1 MNKNIFVAALLALC
15 LAFASVAQAATCSLA
30 ATEYSSAGCSTAN
43 LVGCNRYATLNE
55 GDCHAIASPLDGSTS
70 LYVTISNCSTPM
82 YTVHTDSS
90 CTSAATTV
98 TNGCTAS
105 APYFAFAI
113 YADDAASTPYCAL
126 GTNKTCRIALQS
138 FNNLACSEYLR
149 CTDNL
154 ARGGTG
160 DGVCYYEQ
168 RLGLYLLPRCQSGL
182 EELIISNQAGCSG
195 GLTKSFPKTDIT
207 QQGRPG
213 TCFAYGSNDTSTFT
227 SPTILFSIYIFLI
240 FFVYFIWSQR
250 SARTSLPTTRAVV
263 DRVLRC
269 SRLGSPSSSPS
280 FSKIS

>member
-1 MNKNIFVAALLALC
+1 MNKSIFVAALLALC
-15 LAFASVAQAATCSLA
+15 LALASVAQAATCSLA

-43 LVGCNRYATLNE
+43 LVGCNQYTTLNE
-55 GDCHAIASPLDGSTS
+55 GDCNAIASPLNGSTS
-70 LYVTISNCSTPM
+70 LYVTISDCAPPT
-82 YTVHTDSS
+82 YTVHTDST

-105 APYFAFAI
+105 APYFSFAI
-113 YADDAASTPYCAL
+113 YADGADAASTPYCAQ
-126 GTNKTCRIALQS
+126 GNNKTCRIALQS

-160 DGVCYYEQ
+160 DGVCYYEP
-168 RLGLYLLPRCQSGL
+168 RLGLYLLPRCQTNL

-227 SPTILFSIYIFLI
+227 SPPFS
-240 FFVYFIWSQR
+240 
-250 SARTSLPTTRAVV
+250 
-263 DRVLRC
+263 
-269 SRLGSPSSSPS
+269 S
-280 FSKIS
+280 F

>member
-43 LVGCNRYATLNE
+43 LVGCNRYPTLNE

-70 LYVTISNCSTPM
+70 LYVTISNCSTP
-82 YTVHTDSS
+82 
-90 CTSAATTV
+90 
-98 TNGCTAS
+98 
-105 APYFAFAI
+105 I
-113 YADDAASTPYCAL
+113 
-126 GTNKTCRIALQS
+126 IALQS

-168 RLGLYLLPRCQSGL
+168 RLGLYLLPRCQTGL

-195 GLTKSFPKTDIT
+195 GITKSFPKTDIT

-213 TCFAYGSNDTSTFT
+213 TCFAYGSNDTTF
-227 SPTILFSIYIFLI
+227 SAYILADNEGGCGSGASML
-240 FFVYFIWSQR
+240 
-250 SARTSLPTTRAVV
+250 TTWITLLLA
-263 DRVLRC
+263 L
-269 SRLGSPSSSPS
+269 L
-280 FSKIS
+280 F